1 MQKTN
6 LKLAPYFDDFDKSK
20 NYQKILFK
28 PGLPVQSRELT
39 QMQTQLQNQIEQFG
53 NHTFKDGSVVIPG
66 QVGYDLEYPAV
77 LVQNLVNGVEVE
89 SYRTTLVGKTLVG
102 SESGVE
108 GIVVNSLSVAES
120 EKDSLTLYVKY
131 TKSGITESGSQLT
144 KFKNNEILVEKGQT
158 TALAVTSLV
167 NATTYTGSIAYLTE
181 GVYYIRG
188 YFVQVEDSFVILDQ
202 YSNKPTYKVGLTV
215 TEEIV
220 SSNEDDSLF
229 DNANGSTN
237 FAAPGA
243 DRLKISAKLSK
254 DIITFSDN
262 SDFIELLRL
271 QDGTLQ
277 ELVETSV
284 YNELEKN
291 LARRTFDES
300 GDYTLTDFTFKVYE
314 TLDTGK
320 NGGIY
325 PVNTVIEDGRTI
337 LNRTPIATDPENSID
352 GRNFY
357 TVEVSPGKAY
367 VRGYEINN
375 VAKRYVTVEKPRSS
389 FDVNNKATNID
400 FGNYFEYSS
409 ILGSVTLNET
419 LSLRNS
425 SSVNIGLAKAI
436 GISGNRLYV
445 SEVTTYTVVTAA
457 ASSTN
462 LVEGD
467 FVFSPKGARAVVN
480 SASVSGSTLTIELRQ
495 LTGKFAQNDVVT
507 NSRDD
512 ASLTLTQVTDYTI
525 ADVASVVNGS
535 GFSATITGSA
545 LKSQNKNFYV
555 SASGL
560 PVKSVDDFSYVKL
573 DKVTKTVSGNQVSIS
588 APNNYTVLSTG
599 FTILSAAGGVHTA
612 TAGINGNTLTL
623 SNITP
628 SVTGAVDIYYKL
640 RVNNTA
646 SKEKTPQQFTFLSVP
661 NKKNSTYTTYG
672 NRFDDKE
679 INLKFPDV
687 YKVHRV
693 HEALVAGV
701 SDNDMFDRV
710 VINDVSGIVVGDIL
724 KLNDVVAE
732 VIHVNGTTLH
742 VVYISDIKFVEG
754 SNLTTQVVVTSNPS
768 LVGRFLT
775 DVVHGQYKDVT
786 NNYALIKNDVSDSYR
801 ISKLQRLNNR
811 PTPQNKINVVFDHF
825 DHVNTNN
832 DFFAANSFDTTKIE
846 YGKIPTTYEGIPYTD
861 IFDFRQSYSP
871 STSSGTGAAV
881 SPYVTGGSN
890 SAFDLYGNIK
900 STAPFPF
907 PAEIISYDYN
917 YYLGRID
924 RLFLDK
930 NGEFKV
936 STGSPSV
943 NPTIPITVSNA
954 LLLAT
959 LNVPAY
965 LKDTKTVKIS
975 TEKTKRF
982 TMKDIG
988 NLETRIDNIEY
999 YTTLSL
1005 LETDTNNLAIL
1016 DANGNNRF
1024 KNGFLVDNFRSSNF
1038 AATSNIDYNV
1048 SLDIDKGLIRPYP
1061 YTNNIGLQADVTIE
1075 LSVGFGSVEKVGGLR
1090 KTGTYLTLPYSEVS
1104 YSENP
1109 YASRVVNLNP
1119 FNTVTW
1125 VGDFQIS
1132 PARDVWYD
1140 TQRTAL
1146 EDVPEIDLTGPIKF
1160 LYDQSGADGNQWGSW
1175 NTTGASRGSG
1185 GTFLFD
1191 ERTGVNNEFSS
1202 TTQNI
1207 EVGDRIN
1214 SLESIRFARS
1224 LVIDCFVS
1232 RMKPNSDL
1240 YLFIDGT
1247 DQNGVVYPKLFR
1259 GITRTVNN
1267 TSFVVGE
1274 KVTIEAQDASTTGRK
1289 IQADL
1294 VSPNTYDSTLS
1305 ASYSSASTVL
1315 AIDNVTVDDG
1325 TLLDPPSLGTKLRFT
1340 GVTTGAIAEVTLT
1353 TPRIETNAVGDVDA
1367 FILLPGNQ
1375 IETGQS
1381 RFVLTDQVDNTTISG
1396 ISDTNAVANYDS
1408 EGTLLDVTSMSLD
1421 FKIPEIT
1428 STPIRET
1435 RTRFIPDPPPP
1446 PPRRGDPLAQSFFID
1461 QPGGM
1466 FISSIDVFFQSKD
1479 DSVPVTIDIRTI
1491 ENGFPTETILPNST
1505 KTIEA
1510 SAVTTSATA
1519 ASSTR
1524 FTFDTPVF
1532 VAEGNDY
1539 AFVLRTRSL
1548 NYKVWVSR
1556 LNELDVTTNQVI
1568 HKQPAVGSLFKSQ
1581 NMSIW
1586 NADQFEDIKF
1596 TINRAEFTTNTTLTA
1611 SLPNKKISSIKI
1623 PNDSLY
1629 MTSGS
1634 TNIEILHPN
1643 HCMHTLQNYVD
1654 ISGVKTD
1661 IPTVKLQTNMGN
1673 TQFTVA
1679 TALNIS
1685 DGTFIPTEINNA
1697 PISDLNLGYVL
1708 IDNEIVAYSAV
1719 NGNTITVPSGGRGIS
1734 NTVIVA
1740 HNNSS
1745 AVEVYSL
1752 NGVPLTQI
1760 NKRHKLTKIVDMDR
1774 YQISVASNA
1783 NTTLQTGGSAINAT
1797 RNFQFESITP
1807 RINDVVLSGTSLN
1820 YKISTVAGSNVTQQS
1835 TGTFAPVGSTSV
1847 SNLEINELDSS
1858 RVILSEPN
1866 QTEYF
1871 GSAAS
1876 FALDVEMSTT
1886 VSSLSPIIELD
1897 GSSVITS
1904 MNRINSVKDVNGNIS
1919 TTLSK
1924 DLESSGSLHD
1934 AVYVTKKVTLENSA
1948 TSIKVLFDGVRKQG
1962 VDIKVFLK
1970 SKSDDVI
1977 DDFNLL
1983 EYVEVPSTSYPL
1995 SPVDG
2000 NQFKSFEF
2008 ESTGLPAY
2016 KEFTIK
2022 LVMIG
2027 DDQSNVPLIKNFR
2040 AIALAV

>member
-39 QMQTQLQNQIEQFG
+39 QLQTQLQNQIEQFG

-66 QVGYDLEYPAV
+66 QIGYDLDYPAV

-89 SYRTTLVGKTLVG
+89 SYRETLIGKTLVG

-108 GIVVNSLSVAES
+108 GIVVNTLSVADS

-131 TKSGITESGSQLT
+131 TKSGITQSGTQLT
-144 KFKNNEILVEKGQT
+144 KFGNNEILVEKGQT
-158 TALAVTSLV
+158 TAIAVTSLL
-167 NATTYTGSIAYLTE
+167 NASTYTGSIAYLTQ

-202 YSNKPTYKVGLTV
+202 YSNKPTYKVGLTI

-220 SSNEDDSLF
+220 SSNEDDTLF

-243 DRLKISAKLSK
+243 DRLKLSAKLSK

-262 SDFIELLRL
+262 SNFIELLRL
-271 QDGTLQ
+271 QEGTLQ

-300 GDYTLTDFTFKVYE
+300 GDYTLSDFKFKVYE

-320 NGGIY
+320 NNGIY

-337 LNRTPIATDPENSID
+337 LNRTPLETDPESSID

-357 TVEVSPGKAY
+357 TIEISPGKAY
-367 VRGYEINN
+367 VRGFEINN

-389 FDVNNKATNID
+389 FAVNNKATNINFGTYLD
-400 FGNYFEYSS
+400 FNDVD
-409 ILGSVTLNET
+409 GSVTLNQELT
-419 LSLRNS
+419 LRNS
-425 SSVNIGLAKAI
+425 SNLSIGLAKAI
-436 GISGNRLYV
+436 GISGTRLYLT
-445 SEVTTYTVVTAA
+445 EVTTFTTITAT

-467 FVFSPKGARAVVN
+467 FVFTTQGGRGVVN
-480 SASVSGSTLTIELRQ
+480 SATVSGSTVTIVLRQ
-495 LTGKFAQNDVVT
+495 VTGNISTGSIVT

-512 ASLTLTQVTDYTI
+512 VSLTVATSSTNNVS
-525 ADVASVVNGS
+525 DVATVTNGA
-535 GFSATITGSA
+535 GFVATFSSPPT

-555 SASGL
+555 SASEL
-560 PVKSVDDFSYVKL
+560 PVKSVDDFAYVKL
-573 DKVTKTVSGNQVSIS
+573 DKVTKTVSGNEVSIS
-588 APNNYTVLSTG
+588 APNNFTVLSTG
-599 FTILSAAGGVHTA
+599 FTILSSTASHTA
-612 TAGINGNTLTL
+612 TASISGNTLTL

-628 SVTGAVDIYYKL
+628 SVTGAVDVYYKL
-640 RVNNTA
+640 RVNNTT
-646 SKEKTPQQFTFLSVP
+646 SREKKSRKCTFVSVP
-661 NKKNSTYTTYG
+661 NKKSNTFTTYG
-672 NRFDDKE
+672 NRLDDKE
-679 INLKFPDV
+679 LSLKFPDV
-687 YKVHRV
+687 YKVRRV
-693 HEALVAGV
+693 HEALVTGV

-710 VINDVSGIVVGDIL
+710 VINDSSDIVVGDIL
-724 KLNDVVAE
+724 KLNDVIAE

-742 VVYISDIKFVEG
+742 VIYISNVKFAEG
-754 SNLTTQVVVTSNPS
+754 INLTTSVVVTSNPN

-775 DVVHGQYKDVT
+775 EVVHGQYKDVT
-786 NNYALIKNDVSDSYR
+786 NNFALIKNDVSDSYR

-811 PTPQNKINVVFDHF
+811 PVPQNKINVVFDHF
-825 DHVNTNN
+825 DHVKPNN
-832 DFFAANSFDTTKIE
+832 DFFAANSFDTTEIE
-846 YGKIPTTYEGIPYTD
+846 YGKIPNTYEGVPYTD

-871 STSSGTGAAV
+871 SSSSGTGAAV
-881 SPYVTGGSN
+881 SPFINGGSN
-890 SAFDLYGNIK
+890 SAFDLYGNTK

-907 PAEIISYDYN
+907 PAEVISYDYN

-930 NGEFKV
+930 NGEFKI
-936 STGSPSV
+936 STGSPAV

-965 LKDTKTVKIS
+965 LKDPKTVNIS

-988 NLETRIDNIEY
+988 NLESRIDNIEY

-1016 DANGNNRF
+1016 DVNGNNRF
-1024 KNGFLVDNFRSSNF
+1024 KNGFIVDNFRSPNF
-1038 AATSNIDYNV
+1038 AATNDVDYKV
-1048 SLDIDKGLIRPYP
+1048 SIDIDEGLIRPYP
-1061 YTNNIGLQADVTIE
+1061 YTNNIGLDVNVT
-1075 LSVGFGSVEKVGGLR
+1075 LDSDGVQTVGGLR
-1090 KTGTYLTLPYSEVS
+1090 KTGTFITLPYTEVS

-1109 YASRVVNLNP
+1109 YASRVINLNP

-1146 EDVPEIDLTGPIKF
+1146 ENVPEIDLTGPIRF

-1175 NTTGASRGSG
+1175 NTTGSSRGGG
-1185 GTFLFD
+1185 GTTLFD
-1191 ERTGVNNEFSS
+1191 SRSGVRNEFSS

-1214 SLESIRFARS
+1214 SLESIKFARS
-1224 LVIDCFVS
+1224 LVIDCFAS
-1232 RMKPNSDL
+1232 RLKPNTDL

-1259 GITRTVNN
+1259 NVTRSVNN

-1274 KVTIEAQDASTTGRK
+1274 KVSIESQDASGTGKKIEATLVAPNSYAGEITT
-1289 IQADL
+1289 Q
-1294 VSPNTYDSTLS
+1294 DSV
-1305 ASYSSASTVL
+1305 YSSASTVL

-1325 TLLDPPSLGTKLRFT
+1325 TLIDPPTLGTKLKFT
-1340 GVTTGAIAEVTLT
+1340 GLTTGAIAEVTLT
-1353 TPRIETNAVGDVDA
+1353 TPRIQTNDFGDVDA
-1367 FILLPGNQ
+1367 FILLPKDQ

-1381 RFVLTDQVDNTTISG
+1381 RFVITDQIDNTTIAG

-1421 FKIPEIT
+1421 FQIPEIT
-1428 STPIRET
+1428 STPISET

-1446 PPRRGDPLAQSFFID
+1446 PPRRGDPLAQSFFVD

-1466 FISSIDVFFQSKD
+1466 FISSIDIFFQSKD
-1479 DSVPVTIDIRTI
+1479 TSVPVTIDIRTI
-1491 ENGFPTETILPNST
+1491 ENGFPTEKILPNST
-1505 KTIEA
+1505 KTLDA
-1510 SAVTTSATA
+1510 SVVTTSSTA
-1519 ASSTR
+1519 SKATR

-1548 NYKVWVSR
+1548 EYKVWVSR

-1586 NADQFEDIKF
+1586 TADQFEDIKF
-1596 TINRAEFTTNTTLTA
+1596 VINRSDFITNTTLSA
-1611 SLPNKKISSIKI
+1611 KLPNKKISSVKI

-1629 MTSGS
+1629 MTKGS
-1634 TNIEILHPN
+1634 AIIEVLHPN
-1643 HCMHTLQNYVD
+1643 HCMHTLQNFVN
-1654 ISGVKTD
+1654 ISGVKAD
-1661 IPTVKLQTNMGN
+1661 VPAVKLQTTMGN
-1673 TQFTVA
+1673 TQFAVD

-1685 DGTFIPTEINNA
+1685 NGTYIPTEINNSA
-1697 PISDLNLGYVL
+1697 ISNQNLGYIL
-1708 IDNEIVAYSAV
+1708 IDSEIVSYSAV
-1719 NGNTITVPSGGRGIS
+1719 NGNTITVPAGGRGIS
-1734 NTVIVA
+1734 NSVIVA
-1740 HNNSS
+1740 HNNNSV
-1745 AVEVYSL
+1745 VEVYSL

-1760 NKRHKLTKIVDMDR
+1760 NATHKLTKVVDMDR

-1783 NTTLQTGGSAINAT
+1783 NDTLQTGGSEITAT

-1820 YKISTVAGSNVTQQS
+1820 YKISSVSGSNVTQQN
-1835 TGTFAPVGSTSV
+1835 TGTFAAVGSTSV

-1866 QTEYF
+1866 QSEYF
-1871 GSAAS
+1871 GSAPS
-1876 FALDVEMSTT
+1876 FTLDVEMSTT
-1886 VSSLSPIIELD
+1886 VSSLSPILELD

-1904 MNRINSVKDVNGNIS
+1904 MNRINSIRDVNGDIS
-1919 TTLSK
+1919 TTLSN
-1924 DLESSGSLHD
+1924 DLEASGSLHD
-1934 AVYVTKKVTLENSA
+1934 AVYITKKVTLENSA
-1948 TSIKVLFDGVRKQG
+1948 TSIKILFDAVRKQG

-1970 SKSDDVI
+1970 SKQDDQV

-1983 EYVEVPSTSYPL
+1983 GYTEINSVGYPV

-2000 NQFKSFEF
+2000 KQYRAFEF
-2008 ESTGLPAY
+2008 EQTSLPPF

-2022 LVMIG
+2022 IVMIG

>member
-39 QMQTQLQNQIEQFG
+39 QLQTQLQNQIEQFG

-66 QVGYDLEYPAV
+66 QIGYDLDYPAV
-77 LVQNLVNGVEVE
+77 LVQNLVNGIEVE

-102 SESGVE
+102 SDSGVE
-108 GIVVNSLSVAES
+108 GIVVNTLSVAES
-120 EKDSLTLYVKY
+120 EKDSLTFYVKY
-131 TKSGITESGSQLT
+131 TKSGITENGTQLT
-144 KFKNNEILVEKGQT
+144 KFKNNETLVEKGKT
-158 TALAVTSLV
+158 TALAVTSLL
-167 NATTYTGSIAYLTE
+167 NASTYTGSIAYLTE

-188 YFVQVEDSFVILDQ
+188 YFVQVQDSFVILDQ
-202 YSNKPTYKVGLTV
+202 YSNKPTYKVGLTI

-220 SSNEDDSLF
+220 SSNEDDTLF

-243 DRLKISAKLSK
+243 DRLKISATLSK

-271 QDGTLQ
+271 QNGTLQ
-277 ELVETSV
+277 ELVETTV

-300 GDYTLTDFTFKVYE
+300 GDYTLTDFTFKVHE

-325 PVNTVIEDGRTI
+325 PVNTVTEDGRTI
-337 LNRTPIATDPENSID
+337 LNRTPTATDPENSID
-352 GRNFY
+352 GRNYY
-357 TVEVSPGKAY
+357 TLEVSPGKAY
-367 VRGYEINN
+367 VRGFEINN
-375 VAKRYVTVEKPRSS
+375 VARRYVTVQKPRSS
-389 FDVNNKATNID
+389 FSVNNKATNID
-400 FGNYFEYSS
+400 FGNYLEFNSVV
-409 ILGSVTLNET
+409 GSVTPNQE
-419 LSLRNS
+419 LSLRNG

-436 GISGNRLYV
+436 GISGSRLYI
-445 SEVTTYTVVTAA
+445 SEATTYTVITASA
-457 ASSTN
+457 TSTN

-467 FVFSPKGARAVVN
+467 FVFTSKGARGVVN
-480 SASVSGSTLTIELRQ
+480 SATVAGSTLTITLRQ
-495 LTGKFAQNDVVT
+495 VTGKISQNDTIT
-507 NSRDD
+507 NSRDSVSSTV
-512 ASLTLTQVTDYTI
+512 ATVTDYGI
-525 ADVASVVNGS
+525 SDIRSVINGS
-535 GFSATITGSA
+535 GFTATFTSAPT

-555 SASGL
+555 SASEL
-560 PVKSVDDFSYVKL
+560 PVKTVSDFSYVKL
-573 DKVTKTVSGNQVSIS
+573 DKVTKTVSNNEVSIS

-599 FTILSAAGGVHTA
+599 FTILSSAGSHTA
-612 TAGINGNTLTL
+612 TASINGNTLTL
-623 SNITP
+623 SSITP
-628 SVTGAVDIYYKL
+628 SVSGAVDIYYKL

-646 SKEKTPQQFTFLSVP
+646 SKEKTSRKYTFLSVP
-661 NKKNSTYTTYG
+661 NKKSSTYTTYG
-672 NRFDDKE
+672 NRLDDNE
-679 INLKFPDV
+679 ISLKFPDV
-687 YKVHRV
+687 YKVHRI

-710 VINDVSGIVVGDIL
+710 VINNAANIVVGDIL
-724 KLNDVVAE
+724 KLNDTIAE

-742 VVYISDIKFVEG
+742 VIYISDTKFVEG
-754 SNLTTQVVVTSNPS
+754 TNLTTQVVVTSNPS

-775 DVVHGQYKDVT
+775 EVVHGQYKDIT
-786 NNYALIKNDVSDSYR
+786 DNFALIKNDVSDSYR

-811 PTPQNKINVVFDHF
+811 PTPQNKVNVVFNHF
-825 DHVNTNN
+825 DHVNTTN
-832 DFFAANSFDTTKIE
+832 DFFASNSFDTTEIL
-846 YGKIPTTYEGIPYTD
+846 YDRIPNTYEGVPYAD

-871 STSSGTGAAV
+871 ATSSGTGAAV
-881 SPYVTGGSN
+881 SPYVLGGSN
-890 SAFDLYGNIK
+890 SSFDLYGNTK
-900 STAPFPF
+900 SSSPFPF
-907 PAEIISYDYN
+907 PAEVISYDYE

-930 NGEFKV
+930 NGQFKI

-943 NPTIPITVSNA
+943 NPSIPITVSNA

-965 LKDTKTVKIS
+965 LKDTKTVKVS

-982 TMKDIG
+982 TMRDIG

-1016 DANGNNRF
+1016 DSNGNNRF

-1038 AATSNIDYNV
+1038 AATSNIDYKI

-1061 YTNNIGLQADVTIE
+1061 YTNNIGLEANVTLSSGIE
-1075 LSVGFGSVEKVGGLR
+1075 SVGGLR
-1090 KTGTYLTLPYSEVS
+1090 KTGTFLTLPYTEVS

-1175 NTTGASRGSG
+1175 NTTGSSRGSG

-1191 ERTGVNNEFSS
+1191 ERTGVNNEFGSV
-1202 TTQNI
+1202 TQNI

-1214 SLESIRFARS
+1214 SLESIKFARS

-1232 RMKPNSDL
+1232 RMKPNTDL
-1240 YLFIDGT
+1240 YFFIDGS
-1247 DQNGVVYPKLFR
+1247 DQNGVIYPKLFR
-1259 GITRTVNN
+1259 NITRTVNN

-1274 KVTIEAQDASTTGRK
+1274 TVSIESQESVVGNSLRAE
-1289 IQADL
+1289 L
-1294 VSPNTYDSTLS
+1294 VSPNKYDSSLT
-1305 ASYSSASTVL
+1305 ASYSSASTVI
-1315 AIDNVTVDDG
+1315 AVDNVTVSDG
-1325 TLLDPPSLGTKLRFT
+1325 TILNPAALGSKLKIT
-1340 GVTTGAIAEVTLT
+1340 GLTSGAIAEVTLT
-1353 TPRIETNAVGDVDA
+1353 TPRIQSNEVGDVDA
-1367 FILLPGNQ
+1367 FILIPRDQ

-1396 ISDTNAVANYDS
+1396 VSDTNAAANYDS

-1428 STPIRET
+1428 STPISET

-1446 PPRRGDPLAQSFFID
+1446 PPRRGDPLAQSFFVD

-1510 SAVTTSATA
+1510 STVTTSATA

-1586 NADQFEDIKF
+1586 TPDQFEDIKF

-1611 SLPNKKISSIKI
+1611 SLPNKKISNVKI

-1629 MTSGS
+1629 MTAGS
-1634 TNIEILHPN
+1634 ATIQVLQPN

-1654 ISGVKTD
+1654 ISGVKAD
-1661 IPTVKLQTNMGN
+1661 IPSLKLQTSMGN

-1679 TALNIS
+1679 TTLNVS
-1685 DGTFIPTEINNA
+1685 DGTYIPTQINNA
-1697 PISDLNLGYVL
+1697 AINDQNLGYVL

-1719 NGNTITVPSGGRGIS
+1719 NGNSITVPSGGRGIS
-1734 NTVIVA
+1734 NSVIVS
-1740 HNNSS
+1740 HNTSS
-1745 AVEVYSL
+1745 VVQVYSL
-1752 NGVPLTQI
+1752 NGIPLTQI
-1760 NKRHKLTKIVDMDR
+1760 NKRHRLTKVVDMDR
-1774 YQISVASNA
+1774 YEISVASNA
-1783 NTTLQTGGSAINAT
+1783 NETLQTGGSQVFAT
-1797 RNFQFESITP
+1797 RNFQFETITP
-1807 RINDVVLSGTSLN
+1807 RLNDIVLSGTSLN
-1820 YKISTVAGSNVTQQS
+1820 YKVNTVSGSNVTQQN
-1835 TGTFAPVGSTSV
+1835 TGTFSPVASTSV
-1847 SNLEINELDSS
+1847 SNLELNELDSS
-1858 RVILSEPN
+1858 RVILSDPN
-1866 QTEYF
+1866 QVEYF
-1871 GSAAS
+1871 GSASS
-1876 FALDVEMSTT
+1876 FTLNVEMSTT
-1886 VSSLSPIIELD
+1886 VSSLSPVLELD
-1897 GSSVITS
+1897 GSSIITS
-1904 MNRINSVKDVNGNIS
+1904 MNRINSVRDLNGNIS

-1924 DLESSGSLHD
+1924 DLEPSGSLHD
-1934 AVYVTKKVTLENSA
+1934 AVYITKKVTLENSA

-1962 VDIKVFLK
+1962 VDIKVFIK
-1970 SKSDDVI
+1970 SKRDDEI
-1977 DDFNLL
+1977 DDFNLI
-1983 EYVEVPSTSYPL
+1983 EYAEVPSTSYPI

-2000 NQFKSFEF
+2000 KQFKSFEF
-2008 ESTGLPAY
+2008 ESTALPAF
-2016 KEFTIK
+2016 KEFAIK
-2022 LVMIG
+2022 VVMIG